1 MKRFSLKGFLKEEK
15 ENKEYLIKVL
25 GSVLCSHP
33 GAEEI
38 CRAIGEKY
46 TASRGTIDKIPRQ
59 NMTISSKGIQL
70 EKGLTGSEGSIK
82 KFVIERIVYCGV
94 DKQHQKI
101 FAFFYRA
108 PDNLYG
114 GLDCHVIECRS
125 KRDAKHIALT
135 FSETFHQMAE
145 EKKREIGET
154 SLDQLNV
161 VRERAKSVSMMQLH
175 SSIESLSE
183 ADSCPGSPK
192 IERSVN
198 SRKLNYSELQLH
210 VASRC
215 ENSSGYG
222 DSSDDLTH
230 KISSK
235 TKRKKHKASSSEKT
249 VQLKNNNRKTSD
261 IGQVKMDYVNSEIA
275 WSGHVHKNN
284 DSSDYGKKIEHET
297 LLSGEVEEW
306 SAQRKDRNDNLCR
319 KKFTINHEY
328 MNMKREAP
336 E

>member
-1 MKRFSLKGFLKEEK
+1 MKRFSFKGFLKEEK
-15 ENKEYLIKVL
+15 ENNEYSVKVL

-38 CRAIGEKY
+38 CRAMGEKY
-46 TASRGTIDKIPRQ
+46 TASRGTIDKIPCQ
-59 NMTISSKGIQL
+59 NMTLSSKGIQL
-70 EKGLTGSEGSIK
+70 EKGLTGSEGSVK

-114 GLDCHVIECRS
+114 GLDCHVVECRS
-125 KRDAKHIALT
+125 KRDAKRIALT

-145 EKKREIGET
+145 EKQREMGER

-161 VRERAKSVSMMQLH
+161 FRGRTKSVSMMQLH

-183 ADSCPGSPK
+183 ADSCPASPK
-192 IERSVN
+192 IEHRAN

-210 VASRC
+210 AGSRC

-222 DSSDDLTH
+222 DSSDDITH
-230 KISSK
+230 KISSN
-235 TKRKKHKASSSEKT
+235 TKRKKQKASPSGKT
-249 VQLKNNNRKTSD
+249 VQLKNNDRKTSK

-275 WSGHVHKNN
+275 WSDHVYKSSSSTYAQESEHK
-284 DSSDYGKKIEHET
+284 K
-297 LLSGEVEEW
+297 LLSREIKEW
-306 SAQRKDRNDNLCR
+306 GTQGKDRNDNSYPR
-319 KKFTINHEY
+319 KFTINPEY
-328 MNMKREAP
+328 MNMKRISTE
-336 E
+336 